1 VQKILEL
8 RKKMDDQSSHI
19 VQRMQKI
26 DIRKVMADKNPKLP
40 KLIPNFIIRY
50 LERIIHVDELNDFI
64 ERNNDKFGLDFVK
77 AALDEFEVNI
87 HVSGL
92 ENIPDEGRFLF
103 ASNHPLGGLDGMA
116 LMLVVGQKR
125 KDVLFPV
132 NDILM
137 NIPNM
142 RDLFIPI
149 NKHGSNAENV
159 RIIEDTFAG
168 DKTMLYFPAGLCS
181 RKQNK
186 TIVDLDWKK
195 TFITK
200 SKRHKRDIIPVYFE
214 GRNSNFFY
222 NLANWRTRL
231 GIKANI
237 EMLYLVDEMF
247 KQKNEDIV
255 ITFAKPVPYTTFD
268 KSKSDKEWADELKKR
283 VYALGNRKIQISK

>member
-1 VQKILEL
+1 
-8 RKKMDDQSSHI
+8 MGDQNGRV

-40 KLIPNFIIRY
+40 KLLPNFIIRY
-50 LERIIHVDELNDFI
+50 LERVIHVKELNDFI
-64 ERNNDKFGLDFVK
+64 EKNNDKFGLDFVK
-77 AALDEFEVNI
+77 AALDEFDVNI
-87 HVSGL
+87 HVNGL
-92 ENIPDEGRFLF
+92 ENVPETGRFLF

-142 RDLFIPI
+142 KELFIPI

-186 TIVDLDWKK
+186 VIVDLEWKK

-200 SKRHKRDIIPVYFE
+200 SKRHKRDIVPVYFE
-214 GRNSNFFY
+214 GKNSNFFY
-222 NLANWRTRL
+222 NLANLRTRL

-247 KQKNEDIV
+247 KQRNKDIV
-255 ITFAKPVPYTTFD
+255 ITFGEPVPYTYFD
-268 KSKSDKEWADELKKR
+268 KSKTDKEWADEMKRR
-283 VYALGNRKIQISK
+283 VYALGNRTI